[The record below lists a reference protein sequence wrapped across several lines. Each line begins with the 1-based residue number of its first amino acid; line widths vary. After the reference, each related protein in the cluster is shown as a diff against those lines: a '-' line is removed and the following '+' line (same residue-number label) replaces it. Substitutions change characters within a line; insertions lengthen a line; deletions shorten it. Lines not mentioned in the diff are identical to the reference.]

1 MKIIVTG
8 SLGNISRPLT
18 EMLVQN
24 GHQVTVI
31 SSSDDRRAAIEALG
45 AKAAIGTMEDID
57 FLSETFQGADAV
69 YVMATLGKESFF
81 DSNINVVEEMTQLGR
96 NYKTA
101 IEQAGVKKVIELSAM
116 GAHKAAGNGNLE
128 FHYNIENTLK
138 QLPADVSIKVMRP
151 SGFYV
156 NLLRS
161 VQSAKEKGVIISNY
175 DGDKKEPWVSPID
188 IASVIAEEMDK
199 PFEGRTVR
207 YIASD
212 EVSPIEIA
220 EALGKAIGKPE
231 LKWQAITNEQMLEG
245 MVSMGMNPEAA
256 KGLVDMQA
264 AQGNGSLYEDYNQ
277 NKPTLGNV
285 KLADF
290 AKEFALAYNK

>member
-8 SLGNISRPLT
+8 SLGNISKPLT

-31 SSSDDRRAAIEALG
+31 SSTIERSAAIEALG
-45 AKAAIGTMEDID
+45 AKAAIGTMEDVD

-81 DSNINVVEEMTQLGR
+81 DSNINVVEEMTQLGK

-116 GAHKAAGNGNLE
+116 GAHKASGNGNLE
-128 FHYNIENTLK
+128 FHYNIENILK
-138 QLPADVSIKVMRP
+138 QLPSDVSIKVMRP

-175 DGDKKEPWVSPID
+175 DGDKKEPWVSPND
-188 IASVIAEEMDK
+188 IASVIAQEMEK

-212 EVSPIEIA
+212 EVSPNEIA
-220 EALGKAIGKPE
+220 EALGNAIGKPE

-245 MVSMGMNPEAA
+245 MVSMGMNPEVA
-256 KGLVDMQA
+256 KGLVEMQA
-264 AQGNGSLYEDYNQ
+264 AQGNGSLYEHYIQ

-290 AKEFALAYNK
+290 AKEFALAYNR